1 VLDTPT
7 PRHRDW
13 LVAGVARGFALFFG
27 LFTLV
32 GVVASWRFETV
43 DFNVWWV
50 ALPFAGWILHAGL
63 LLLVGVA
70 LVSYAAV
77 PRMRPWRRWATVML
91 CLLFAAV
98 TAWNGV
104 DFYLGWRSGEFD
116 PGVPFPLSF
125 VLCAVLVFVAWAALR
140 PPAPRRRRLLAA
152 AVLVAV
158 TAACVL
164 VFPLAQVF
172 FFGTTDY
179 RRPAEV
185 VVVFGAQ
192 VHPDGAPST
201 SLRDRMKTAIGLYK
215 EGLVNKVLVSGGVG
229 ESGFNEALVMRDMA
243 VEAGV
248 PELDVIVDSAGVNTE
263 ATVRDSRPF
272 FEKADRPTA
281 LAVSQYYHLP
291 RVKLA
296 YQGSGATVF
305 TVPAGTSTPIPQTPR
320 FVVREIPAFW
330 VYYLRAVFR

>member
-140 PPAPRRRRLLAA
+140 PPAPGRRRLLSAV
-152 AVLVAV
+152 VLVAV
-158 TAACVL
+158 TAACVFA
-164 VFPLAQVF
+164 FPLAQVF

-185 VVVFGAQ
+185 AVVFGAQ
-192 VHPDGAPST
+192 VHPDGEPST
-201 SLRDRMKTAIGLYK
+201 SLRDRMTTASGLYK
-215 EGLVNKVLVSGGVG
+215 EGLVKKVLVSGGVG

-248 PELDVIVDSAGVNTE
+248 PEPDVIVGSAGVNTE

-296 YQGSGATVF
+296 YQASGATVF